1 MTRTTSVVRCACVF
15 AVVFSLAFL
24 SILTAPGLHA
34 QTASTGAIK
43 GTVTDSSG
51 AVVPNATVT
60 VTDNETGAVRTV
72 TSGGDGAFI
81 ATVLPLGTYR
91 LRVQAAGFKPLEVPS
106 IVVNVTETAAFNPVL
121 EVGGQTQEVTVEA
134 SAEAVQTTNATM
146 GTVVSSNTATAIPLT
161 TRNFTNLLGLSAG
174 ANTSVFNATQLGKG
188 TTDIAVNGASLGQ
201 NGTSMDGVSVSNT
214 TTSGLLSDTGKAPS
228 IGLVNPDAIQE
239 FKIQTSLFD
248 AGYGRNVGAN
258 TNVVTKSGTNN
269 FHGDAFEFFRNTVL
283 DANEFFRKEN
293 TQVLN
298 GVQQNSRQVLNQN
311 QFGGVFG
318 GPIKK
323 DKLFFFGSF
332 QELSQK
338 NGLAAQGASVPFEL
352 PIFPGGDRSNTAA
365 LQQSLAQYFA
375 PTGID
380 GGTSKA
386 GGVQINATGSN
397 INPIA
402 IALLQKK
409 NPDGSYYI
417 PSGPSITSVGG
428 QTVGTK
434 VVLTNPARFT
444 EHQYLGNGDYVINGK
459 NTFSVRYFYANDPAQ
474 ISYLCG
480 INGGTNYGICYDQ
493 NTGISSISNHY
504 AVLKLTSI
512 LTNNLVNEL
521 RWSLQRDTAA
531 THATNTYTNEQF
543 GINSISPYEKDLD
556 QITVTGLFTT
566 GTAGGLPQYQAVTNG
581 ELADDISW
589 THGKQTLR
597 FGAEGERDYW
607 NWNPAFLSV
616 GALTFPRFQ
625 DFLLGL
631 PGCSP
636 AQITAGC
643 TTANPMGT
651 TGTAVPNLSSTGAY
665 QATAPPGGLNH
676 HLRNSYANAYVQDDI
691 KLTSS
696 LTVNLGVR
704 WEYDALFHD
713 KYGLSTNI
721 WPSLINTVPIPGPTA
736 AQGTLAG
743 FTVPSN
749 FPLSTYPPPVGG
761 LFQLNRQGYTQG
773 GTPITNFAPRVS
785 FAWSPLAN
793 KRLVVRSGFGT
804 FYDRAA
810 ATIYIG
816 GINQAAPYATP
827 VFQQVAQ
834 YFSSF
839 ATPYLPPPT
848 PWAPRYI
855 AFGPSGPTATS
866 ALSDTSI
873 LPNYYKTPRVYQWNM
888 TVQYEFVHDWTLE
901 LGYVGS
907 RGIHQEGIPGFTGQQ
922 GNEAQL
928 AGNPLGTNRV
938 YAPGLDCSSAGAG
951 ASCVTTN
958 TVANAAERVPY
969 LGFSPAGILEFAT
982 DTDTK
987 YNSLQATLRK
997 QFSHGFQMQAAYTW
1011 SKASGTEWLYNDP
1024 DVSKYGP
1031 NPAYRPQ
1038 RLAISYVWNLPGV
1051 SKEGVIGKVVNGWA
1065 VSGVTVAQD
1074 GFPLTPYDDRG
1085 GTIFGLG
1092 GGSPVESTP
1101 TYAAGMGPA
1110 NIPTSGGVEQRLGGA
1125 NGGPGYFNKAAF
1137 TAPPTNIG
1145 AINGVGGG
1153 TGWGNA
1159 GLGLLLGPGQ
1169 FNWDVSLSKTTKVG
1183 GIREGATLQ
1192 FRAEFFNA
1200 FNHAQ
1205 FNAPGIGTNSLSTGA
1220 GVDVNNAT
1228 FGQIT
1233 STSVN
1238 PRLVQFGL
1246 KYIF

>member
-1 MTRTTSVVRCACVF
+1 MTRSTSVVGYACVF
-15 AVVFSLAFL
+15 AVVFALAFL

-60 VTDNETGAVRTV
+60 ATDNETGAVRTV
-72 TSGGDGAFI
+72 TSGGDGSFI
-81 ATVLPLGTYR
+81 VTVLPLGTYR

-134 SAEAVQTTNATM
+134 TAEAVQTTNATM

-201 NGTSMDGVSVSNT
+201 NGTSMDGVAISNT

-269 FHGDAFEFFRNTVL
+269 FHGDVFEFFRNTVL

-298 GVQQNSRQVLNQN
+298 GVQQNSRQVLDQN

-365 LQQSLAQYFA
+365 LEQSLATYFG
-375 PTGID
+375 PTGTD

-397 INPIA
+397 ISPVA
-402 IALLQKK
+402 IALLQQK
-409 NPDGSYYI
+409 NTDGTYYI
-417 PSGPSITSVGG
+417 PSGPAISSVGG

-434 VVLTNPARFT
+434 VVLTSPARFT
-444 EHQYLGNGDYVINGK
+444 EHQYLGNGDYLINSK
-459 NTFSVRYFYANDPAQ
+459 NTFSVRYFYANDPET

-480 INGGTNYGICYDQ
+480 INGGTNYGICYND
-493 NTGISSISNHY
+493 NAGISSISNHY

-512 LTNNLVNEL
+512 LTNNLVNEA
-521 RWSLQRDTAA
+521 RVSMQRDTAS
-531 THATNTYTNEQF
+531 THATNTYTNEAF
-543 GINSISPYEKDLD
+543 GINSISPYERDLD

-566 GTAGGLPQYQAVTNG
+566 GTAGGLPQYQSVTNG
-581 ELADDISW
+581 ELADDLSW

-597 FGAEGERDYW
+597 FGGEIEHDYW
-607 NWNPAFLSV
+607 NWNPAFLAV

-636 AQITAGC
+636 AQLTAGC
-643 TTANPMGT
+643 STANSMGT

-676 HLRNSYANAYVQDDI
+676 HLRNSYGDAYVQDDI
-691 KLTSS
+691 KLTSA

-721 WPSLINTVPIPGPTA
+721 WPSLISTVPIPGPTA
-736 AQGTLAG
+736 ATGTLAG

-749 FPLSTYPPPVGG
+749 FPFSLYPAPVGG
-761 LFQLNRQGYTQG
+761 VFQLNRQGYTQG
-773 GTPITNFAPRVS
+773 GTPLTNFAPRVS

-827 VFQQVAQ
+827 VFQQVAL
-834 YFSSF
+834 YYSSF
-839 ATPYLPPPT
+839 ATPYQPPPS

-855 AFGPSGPTATS
+855 AFGPSGPTAQS

-873 LPNYYKTPRVYQWNM
+873 LPNYYKTPHVYQWNM

-907 RGIHQEGIPGFTGQQ
+907 RGVHQEGIPGFTGQQ

-928 AGNPLGTNRV
+928 VGNPLGTNRV
-938 YAPGLDCSSAGAG
+938 DAPAIDAGL
-951 ASCVTTN
+951 VTTN
-958 TVANAAERVPY
+958 TVANVAERVPY

-982 DTDTK
+982 ATDTK

-1024 DVSKYGP
+1024 DVAKYGP

-1110 NIPTSGGVEQRLGGA
+1110 NIPTSGSVEQRLGGA

-1192 FRAEFFNA
+1192 FRAELFNA

-1205 FNAPGIGTNSLSTGA
+1205 FNAPGVGTNSLSTGA

>member
-1 MTRTTSVVRCACVF
+1 MTWGILEFRRTCVS
-15 AVVFSLAFL
+15 AVVFFVLAFL
-24 SILTAPGLHA
+24 LASFSSTVLA

-43 GTVTDSSG
+43 GSVTDSSG
-51 AVVPNATVT
+51 AVVPNATIT
-60 VTDNETGAVRTV
+60 ATDNETAAVRTV
-72 TSGGDGAFI
+72 TSGGDGSFI
-81 ATVLPLGTYR
+81 VTVLPLGTYR

-121 EVGGQTQEVTVEA
+121 EVGGQTQEVTVQA
-134 SAEAVQTTNATM
+134 TAEALQTTNATM

-188 TTDIAVNGASLGQ
+188 TTDIAVNGANLGQ
-201 NGTSMDGVSVSNT
+201 NGTSMDGVAVSNT

-258 TNVVTKSGTNN
+258 TNVVTKSGTND

-298 GVQQNSRQVLNQN
+298 GVQQNSRQVLDQN

-352 PIFPGGDRSNTAA
+352 PILPGGDRSNTAA
-365 LQQSLAQYFA
+365 LEASLGQYFA
-375 PTGID
+375 PGGID

-386 GGVQINATGSN
+386 GGVQVAANGSN
-397 INPIA
+397 ISPIA
-402 IALLQKK
+402 IALLQQK
-409 NPDGSYYI
+409 NTDGTYYI
-417 PSGPSITSVGG
+417 PSGPSVTSVGG

-434 VVLTNPARFT
+434 VVLTDPARFT
-444 EHQYLGNGDYVINGK
+444 EHQYLGNGDYLINSK
-459 NTFSVRYFYANDPAQ
+459 NTFSLRYFYANDPET

-480 INGGTNYGICYDQ
+480 INGGTNYGICYND

-512 LTNNLVNEL
+512 LTNNLVNEA
-521 RWSLQRDTAA
+521 RVSMQRDTAS

-556 QITVTGLFTT
+556 QITITGLFTT
-566 GTAGGLPQYQAVTNG
+566 GTAGGLPQYQSVTNG

-597 FGAEGERDYW
+597 FGAELEHDYW
-607 NWNPAFLSV
+607 NWNPAFLAV

-631 PGCSP
+631 PGCAPGVS
-636 AQITAGC
+636 AAACTASG
-643 TTANPMGT
+643 AAGQT
-651 TGTAVPNLSSTGAY
+651 TGTSVPNLSSTGAY

-676 HLRNSYANAYVQDDI
+676 HLRNAFGDAYVQDDI
-691 KLTSS
+691 KLTSA
-696 LTVNLGVR
+696 LTVNLGLR

-721 WPSLINTVPIPGPTA
+721 WPSLISTVPIPGSSA
-736 AQGTLAG
+736 ATGTLAG

-749 FPLSTYPPPVGG
+749 FPFSLYPPPVGG
-761 LFQLNRQGYTQG
+761 VFQLNRQGYTQS
-773 GTPITNFAPRVS
+773 GTPVTNFGPRVA

-793 KRLVVRSGFGT
+793 KRLVVRSGFGI

-834 YFSSF
+834 YYSSL
-839 ATPYLPPPT
+839 ATPYQPPPT
-848 PWAPRYI
+848 PWAPRWLN
-855 AFGPSGPTATS
+855 FATGTS
-866 ALSDTSI
+866 SLLSDTSI
-873 LPNYYKTPRVYQWNM
+873 LPNYEHTPVVYQWNM
-888 TVQYEFVHDWTLE
+888 TAQYELVHDWTLE

-907 RGIHQEGIPGFTGQQ
+907 RGVHQEGIPGFTGQQ
-922 GNEAQL
+922 GNEAEL
-928 AGNPLGTNRV
+928 VGNPLGTNRLD
-938 YAPGLDCSSAGAG
+938 APGIDCGAACG
-951 ASCVTTN
+951 VTTN
-958 TVANAAERVPY
+958 TVANAFERVPY

-982 DTDTK
+982 ATDTK

-997 QFSHGFQMQAAYTW
+997 QFSHGLQMQAAYTW
-1011 SKASGTEWLYNDP
+1011 SRATATEWLYNDP

-1038 RLAISYVWNLPGV
+1038 RLAVSYVYNLPGI
-1051 SKEGVIGKVVNGWA
+1051 SSEGFVGKVVNGWA
-1065 VSGVTVAQD
+1065 VSGVTVVQD

-1085 GTIFGLG
+1085 GSIFGLG

-1101 TYAAGMGPA
+1101 TFAAGMGPA
-1110 NIPTSGGVEQRLGGA
+1110 NIPTSGSVEQRIGGA

-1137 TAPPTNIG
+1137 AAPPTNIG

-1169 FNWDVSLSKTTKVG
+1169 FNWDISLSKTTKVG

-1192 FRAEFFNA
+1192 FRAELFNA
-1200 FNHAQ
+1200 FNHSQ

>member
-1 MTRTTSVVRCACVF
+1 MTR
-15 AVVFSLAFL
+15 
-24 SILTAPGLHA
+24 SILKSRCVRVSAAGILAVAILLMLLPPALLA

-60 VTDNETGAVRTV
+60 ATDNETAAARTV
-72 TSGGDGAFI
+72 TSGGDGSFI
-81 ATVLPLGTYR
+81 ITVLPLGTYR
-91 LRVQAAGFKPLEVPS
+91 LRVQATGFKPLEVPS
-106 IVVNVTETAAFNPVL
+106 IVVNVTETASFNPVL
-121 EVGGQTQEVTVEA
+121 EVGGQTQEVTVQA
-134 SAEAVQTTNATM
+134 TAEALQTTNATM
-146 GTVVSSNTATAIPLT
+146 GTVVSSNTATSIPLT

-201 NGTSMDGVSVSNT
+201 NGTSMDGVSISNT

-258 TNVVTKSGTNN
+258 TNVVTKSGTNDY
-269 FHGDAFEFFRNTVL
+269 HGDVFEFFRNTVL
-283 DANEFFRKEN
+283 DANEFFRKQN
-293 TQVLN
+293 TQVIN
-298 GVQQNSRQVLNQN
+298 GVQQNSRQVLDQN

-323 DKLFFFGSF
+323 DKIFFFGSF

-365 LQQSLAQYFA
+365 LQASLGQYFA
-375 PTGID
+375 PGGID
-380 GGTSKA
+380 GGTTSRST
-386 GGVQINATGSN
+386 VQVLPNGSN

-409 NPDGSYYI
+409 NPDGTYYI
-417 PSGPSITSVGG
+417 PSGPSIGSVGG

-434 VVLTNPARFT
+434 VVLTDPARFT
-444 EHQYLGNGDYVINGK
+444 EHQYLGNGDYVINSK
-459 NTFSVRYFYANDPAQ
+459 NTFSVRYFYANDPEQ

-480 INGGTNYGICYDQ
+480 INGGTNYGICYNE

-512 LTNNLVNEL
+512 LTNNLVNEA
-521 RWSLQRDTAA
+521 RVSMQRDTAA

-543 GINSISPYEKDLD
+543 GINSISPYERDLD
-556 QITVTGLFTT
+556 QITVNGLFTT
-566 GTAGGLPQYQAVTNG
+566 GTAGGLPQYQSVTNG

-597 FGAEGERDYW
+597 FGGEIEHDYW
-607 NWNPAFLSV
+607 NWNPAFLAV

-631 PGCSP
+631 PGCAP
-636 AQITAGC
+636 GTPTATCAASG
-643 TTANPMGT
+643 AAGQT
-651 TGTAVPNLSSTGAY
+651 TGASAPSLSGTGAY

-676 HLRNSYANAYVQDDI
+676 HLRNSYGDAYVQDDI
-691 KLTSS
+691 KLTSA

-721 WPSLINTVPIPGPTA
+721 WPSLINTVPIPGSSA
-736 AQGTLAG
+736 ATGTLAG
-743 FTVPSN
+743 FTIPSN
-749 FPLSTYPPPVGG
+749 FPLATYPPPVGG
-761 LFQLNRQGYTQG
+761 LFQLNRQGFTQG
-773 GTPITNFAPRVS
+773 GTPLTNFAPRVS
-785 FAWSPLAN
+785 FAWSPLGN
-793 KRLVVRSGFGT
+793 KRLVVRSGFGM

-834 YFSSF
+834 YYSSF
-839 ATPYLPPPT
+839 ATPYQPPPT
-848 PWAPRYI
+848 PWAPRWLNF
-855 AFGPSGPTATS
+855 ANGQSS
-866 ALSDTSI
+866 LLSDTSI

-907 RGIHQEGIPGFTGQQ
+907 RGVHQEGIPGFTGQQ

-951 ASCVTTN
+951 SSCITTN
-958 TVANAAERVPY
+958 TTANAFERVPY

-987 YNSLQATLRK
+987 YNSLQATLHK

-1011 SKASGTEWLYNDP
+1011 SKGSATEWLYNDP
-1024 DVSKYGP
+1024 DVAKYGP

-1038 RLAISYVWNLPGV
+1038 RLAVSYVWNLPGI
-1051 SKEGVIGKVVNGWA
+1051 SHEGIVGKVVNGWA

-1085 GTIFGLG
+1085 GAIFGLG
-1092 GGSPVESTP
+1092 GGAPVESTP
-1101 TYAAGMGPA
+1101 TFAAGMGPA
-1110 NIPTSGGVEQRLGGA
+1110 NIPTPGGVEQRLGGA

-1137 TAPPTNIG
+1137 TTPPNVG

-1169 FNWDVSLSKTTKVG
+1169 FNWDISLSKTTKVG

-1205 FNAPGIGTNSLSTGA
+1205 FNTPGVGTNGLSTGA

-1238 PRLVQFGL
+1238 PRLIQFGL

>member
-1 MTRTTSVVRCACVF
+1 MTRGFLKFSYRYVF
-15 AVVFSLAFL
+15 VAFL
-24 SILTAPGLHA
+24 ALVVLAIIATPASLA

-60 VTDNETGAVRTV
+60 ATDNETGAVRTV
-72 TSGGDGAFI
+72 TTGGDGSFI
-81 ATVLPLGTYR
+81 VTVLPLGTYR
-91 LRVQAAGFKPLEVPS
+91 LHVQATGFKPLEVPS

-121 EVGGQTQEVTVEA
+121 EVGGQTQEVTVQA
-134 SAEAVQTTNATM
+134 TAEALQTTNATM

-188 TTDIAVNGASLGQ
+188 TTDIAVNGANLGQ
-201 NGTSMDGVSVSNT
+201 NGTSMDGVAISNT

-258 TNVVTKSGTNN
+258 TNVVTKSGTNDY
-269 FHGDAFEFFRNTVL
+269 HGDLFEFFRNTVL

-298 GVQQNSRQVLNQN
+298 GVQQNSRQVLDQN

-352 PIFPGGDRSNTAA
+352 PILPGGDRSNTAA
-365 LQQSLAQYFA
+365 LVASLGQYFS
-375 PTGID
+375 PGGID
-380 GGTSKA
+380 GGTAKDGTTQVA
-386 GGVQINATGSN
+386 ANGSN
-397 INPIA
+397 INPVA
-402 IALLQKK
+402 IALLQQK
-409 NPDGSYYI
+409 NPDGTYYI
-417 PSGPSITSVGG
+417 PSGPAVTSVGG

-434 VVLTNPARFT
+434 VVLTDPARFT
-444 EHQYLGNGDYVINGK
+444 EHQYLGNGDYIINSK
-459 NTFSVRYFYANDPAQ
+459 NTFSVRYFYANDPET

-480 INGGTNYGICYDQ
+480 INGGTNYGICYND
-493 NTGISSISNHY
+493 NAGISSISNHY

-512 LTNNLVNEL
+512 LTNNLVNEA
-521 RWSLQRDTAA
+521 RVSMQRDTAS
-531 THATNTYTNEQF
+531 THATNTYANESF
-543 GINSISPYEKDLD
+543 GINSISPYERDLD

-566 GTAGGLPQYQAVTNG
+566 GTAGGLPQYQSVTNG

-597 FGAEGERDYW
+597 FGVEIEHDYW
-607 NWNPAFLSV
+607 NWNPAFLAV

-631 PGCSP
+631 PGCAPGLS
-636 AQITAGC
+636 ASACAASGA
-643 TTANPMGT
+643 ANQT
-651 TGTAVPNLSSTGAY
+651 TGASAPSLSSTGAY

-676 HLRNSYANAYVQDDI
+676 HLRNAFGDAYIQDDV
-691 KLTSS
+691 KLTQSFT
-696 LTVNLGVR
+696 LNLGLR

-721 WPSLINTVPIPGPTA
+721 WPSLIDTVPIPGSSA
-736 AQGTLAG
+736 ATGTLAG

-749 FPLSTYPPPVGG
+749 FPFSLYPPPVGG
-761 LFQLNRQGYTQG
+761 VFQLNRQGYTQG
-773 GTPITNFAPRVS
+773 GTPVKNFAPRVA
-785 FAWSPLAN
+785 FAWSPLSN
-793 KRLVVRSGFGT
+793 KRLVLRSGFGV

-834 YFSSF
+834 YYSSF
-839 ATPYLPPPT
+839 ATPYQPPPT
-848 PWAPRYI
+848 PWAPRWVN
-855 AFGPSGPTATS
+855 FTSGTS
-866 ALSDTSI
+866 SLLSDTSI
-873 LPNYYKTPRVYQWNM
+873 LPNYEHTPVVYQWNM
-888 TVQYEFVHDWTLE
+888 TAQYEFMHDWTLE

-907 RGIHQEGIPGFTGQQ
+907 RGVHQEGIPGFTGQQ

-928 AGNPLGTNRV
+928 VGNPLGTNAV
-938 YAPGLDCSSAGAG
+938 NAPAIAAGL
-951 ASCVTTN
+951 VTTN
-958 TVANAAERVPY
+958 TVANAFERVPY

-987 YNSLQATLRK
+987 YNSLQATLHK

-1011 SKASGTEWLYNDP
+1011 SRATATEWLYNDP
-1024 DVSKYGP
+1024 DYSKYGP
-1031 NPAYRPQ
+1031 NPSYRPQ
-1038 RLAISYVWNLPGV
+1038 RLAISYVYNLPGI
-1051 SKEGVIGKVVNGWA
+1051 SNEGILGKVVNGWA

-1074 GFPLTPYDDRG
+1074 GFPLTLYDDRG
-1085 GTIFGLG
+1085 GAIYGLG

-1101 TYAAGMGPA
+1101 EFAAGMGPG
-1110 NIPTSGGVEQRLGGA
+1110 NIATPGGVEARIGGA
-1125 NGGPGYFNKAAF
+1125 NGGPGFFNKAAF
-1137 TAPPTNIG
+1137 TTIPVIG
-1145 AINGVGGG
+1145 ATPGVTGTGG

-1192 FRAEFFNA
+1192 FRAELFNA

-1205 FNAPGIGTNSLSTGA
+1205 FNAPGVGTNSLSTGA

>member
-1 MTRTTSVVRCACVF
+1 MTRGTLNFRRRFTLVVAFFVL
-15 AVVFSLAFL
+15 AVL
-24 SILTAPGLHA
+24 SMILPRALLA

-51 AVVPNATVT
+51 AVVPNATVNAT
-60 VTDNETGAVRTV
+60 NTGTGLTRTV
-72 TSGGDGAFI
+72 TTEADGSYSI
-81 ATVLPLGTYR
+81 TVLPLGTYS
-91 LRVQAAGFKPLEVPS
+91 LKFQAAGFKPEEVPG
-106 IVVNVTETAAFNPVL
+106 VTVNVSETAVFNPAL

-134 SAEAVQTTNATM
+134 TAEAVQTTNATM
-146 GTVVSSNTATAIPLT
+146 GTVVSSTTATAIPLT

-201 NGTSMDGVSVSNT
+201 NGTSMDGVSISNT

-258 TNVVTKSGTNN
+258 TNVVTKSGTND

-298 GVQQNSRQVLNQN
+298 GVQQNSRQVLDQN

-318 GPIKK
+318 GAIKK

-332 QELSQK
+332 QELAQK
-338 NGLAAQGASVPFEL
+338 NGLAAQGASVPFLL

-365 LQQSLAQYFA
+365 LEASLGQYFA
-375 PTGID
+375 PGGVD

-386 GGVQINATGSN
+386 GGVQVAANGSN
-397 INPIA
+397 ISPIA
-402 IALLQKK
+402 IALLQQK
-409 NPDGSYYI
+409 NADGTYYI
-417 PSGPSITSVGG
+417 PSGSSVTSVGG

-434 VVLTNPARFT
+434 TVLTVPARFT
-444 EHQYLGNGDYVINGK
+444 EHQYLANGDYVINSK
-459 NTFSVRYFYANDPAQ
+459 NTFSLRYFYANDPEQ

-480 INGGTNYGICYDQ
+480 INGGTNYGICYND
-493 NTGISSISNHY
+493 NTGVSSISNHY

-512 LTNNLVNEL
+512 LSNNLVNEA
-521 RWSLQRDTAA
+521 RVSMQRDTAA
-531 THATNTYTNEQF
+531 THATNTYTNEGF
-543 GINSISPYEKDLD
+543 GINSISPYERDLD
-556 QITVTGLFTT
+556 QITVTGLFTS
-566 GTAGGLPQYQAVTNG
+566 GTAGGLPQYQSVTNG

-597 FGAEGERDYW
+597 FGGEIERDYW
-607 NWNPAFLSV
+607 NWNPAFLAV

-636 AQITAGC
+636 AQLTAGC
-643 TTANPMGT
+643 STANPMGT

-676 HLRNSYANAYVQDDI
+676 HLRNSYGDAYVQDDI
-691 KLTSS
+691 KLTSA

-721 WPSLINTVPIPGPTA
+721 WPSLITTVPIPGSSAST
-736 AQGTLAG
+736 GTLAG

-749 FPLSTYPPPVGG
+749 FPFSLYPPPVGG
-761 LFQLNRQGYTQG
+761 VFQLNRQGYTQG
-773 GTPITNFAPRVS
+773 DTPVTNFAPRVS

-793 KRLVVRSGFGT
+793 KRLVVRSGFGI

-810 ATIYIG
+810 ATIYVG

-834 YFSSF
+834 YYSSF
-839 ATPYLPPPT
+839 ATPYQPPPS
-848 PWAPRYI
+848 PWAPRWVN
-855 AFGPSGPTATS
+855 FTTGTS
-866 ALSDTSI
+866 SLLSDTSI
-873 LPNYYKTPRVYQWNM
+873 LPNYYKTPQVYQWNM

-928 AGNPLGTNRV
+928 VGNPLGTNTLS
-938 YAPGLDCSSAGAG
+938 APAIAAGL
-951 ASCVTTN
+951 VTTN
-958 TVANAAERVPY
+958 TVANAFERVPY
-969 LGFSPAGILEFAT
+969 LGFGAAGILEFAT

-987 YNSLQATLRK
+987 YNSLQSTLRK

-1011 SKASGTEWLYNDP
+1011 SKGSATEWLYNDP
-1024 DVSKYGP
+1024 NVSKYGP

-1038 RLAISYVWNLPGV
+1038 RLAVSYVWNLPGV
-1051 SKEGVIGKVVNGWA
+1051 SKEGVIGRVVNGWA

-1085 GTIFGLG
+1085 GSIFGLG

-1101 TYAAGMGPA
+1101 TFAAGMGPA

-1137 TAPPTNIG
+1137 AAPPANIG
-1145 AINGVGGG
+1145 AISGVGGG

-1238 PRLVQFGL
+1238 PRLIQFGL